1 MMTFQFLDA
10 DTKNPIENFY
20 VFPDEAKFE
29 KVKQTKDRVYLL
41 EMKAT
46 QQRHFFW
53 MQETDKEE
61 DENRAKKLH
70 NTMNGITEAA
80 ATDAQPAATGT

>member
-1 MMTFQFLDA
+1 MIRLVRDQMGMMTFQFLDA
-10 DTKNPIENFY
+10 DTKNPMENFY

-46 QQRHFFW
+46 AQRYFFW
-53 MQETDKEE
+53 MQVSSRHLRMRSNNLIFEYV
-61 DENRAKKLH
+61 
-70 NTMNGITEAA
+70 G
-80 ATDAQPAATGT
+80 G

>member
-1 MMTFQFLDA
+1 MMSFQFLDA
-10 DTKNPIENFY
+10 DTKNPIDTFY

-29 KVKQTKDRVYLL
+29 KVKQTTDRVYLL

-53 MQETDKEE
+53 MQEDDRE
-61 DENRAKKLH
+61 
-70 NTMNGITEAA
+70 
-80 ATDAQPAATGT
+80 